1 MRKKSTL
8 ILLSILHICILG
20 ICILTIYSNKNRAS
34 EAMIA
39 HVSSDTKVTDSQTA
53 PAVETPPGTET
64 EPGAVAEPSAEP
76 EPEPE
81 TEAEPDTDAISEP
94 ETETA
99 PETDGETEP
108 SPVYSFHYIGTRSKL
123 NIRSGPSTNDTIIGK
138 VLCGGDGNVLELTN
152 DEWALIEYQGIIG
165 YCSRKFLKLQ
175 NPDNNPE

>member
-39 HVSSDTKVTDSQTA
+39 HVSSDTKVADSQTEP
-53 PAVETPPGTET
+53 PAETNPGTET
-64 EPGAVAEPSAEP
+64 ETGTETEP
-76 EPEPE
+76 EAE
-81 TEAEPDTDAISEP
+81 TNAEAEPDTDAISEP
-94 ETETA
+94 ETETV

-138 VLCGGDGNVLELTN
+138 VLCGGDGSVLELTN

-165 YCSRKFLKLQ
+165 YCSRKFLRLKE
-175 NPDNNPE
+175 PDNNPE